1 MSTTKYAVRPT
12 TAFKKDYKCAIK
24 RGLNIELLNH
34 VVVLL
39 AAGAP
44 LPEQNQDHALSGAWV
59 GYREC
64 YILPEWLLIYRIE
77 DDVLILTL
85 TYPGTHSDLF
95 GE

>member
-1 MSTTKYAVRPT
+1 MRKAKYAVRPT
-12 TAFKKDYKCAIK
+12 TAFQKDYKRAIK

-34 VVVLL
+34 VVTRL
-39 AAGAP
+39 ADGAT
-44 LPEQNQDHALSGAWV
+44 LPEQHQDHALSGAWV

-64 YILPEWLLIYRIE
+64 YILPEWLLIYRI
-77 DDVLILTL
+77 DDAVLVLTL